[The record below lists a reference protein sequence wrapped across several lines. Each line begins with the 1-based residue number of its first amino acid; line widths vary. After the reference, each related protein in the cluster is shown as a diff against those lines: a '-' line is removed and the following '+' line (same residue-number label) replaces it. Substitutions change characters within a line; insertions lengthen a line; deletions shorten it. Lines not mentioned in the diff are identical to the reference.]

1 MLILPHVH
9 AMSARKKKKKHE
21 NLTELSWYSLPTNFN
36 INMLSDFSYEG
47 SSVQLEMLS
56 SEETYSNKLEIQ
68 VSTPKTQSN
77 YCKGMNI
84 NNRVKE

>member
-1 MLILPHVH
+1 MYMVCLQG
-9 AMSARKKKKKHE
+9 KKKKPE
-21 NLTELSWYSLPTNFN
+21 NLTQLSWCSLPTNFSVN
-36 INMLSDFSYEG
+36 TLSDFSYEG

-68 VSTPKTQSN
+68 VSTPETQSN